1 MMIRT
6 STALAVTVLF
16 GMTATA
22 HAAPR
27 GCGRSAE
34 SITDKHAVALC
45 RNLGRRAVAERP
57 SREWSA
63 VWSDHCTFA
72 SGTSSNC
79 TFRLVWRDHSLP
91 KAKRR
96 PARVCKGNAVV
107 TGRTHFH
114 VHYPEGCVYPETQ
127 S

>member
-1 MMIRT
+1 MMLRWI
-6 STALAVTVLF
+6 VVLTLVGLF
-16 GMTATA
+16 YVPAA

-27 GCGRSAE
+27 CGKSVG

-45 RNLGRRAVAERP
+45 RDLGRRAVKERP

-63 VWSDHCTFA
+63 AWSDRCTFV
-72 SGTSSNC
+72 SDTSSNC

-91 KAKRR
+91 KVKRH
-96 PARVCKGNAVV
+96 PARVCKGDAVV

-114 VHYPEGCVYPETQ
+114 VHYPEGCVYPEAQ